1 MCMIYLKTSIK
12 CLFLN
17 TTWGVPNKIKFL
29 LHNIKKVEHQIYLP
43 FSFLLFITFFLFV
56 LFLSISLFLFICR
69 RMCLTDRSVIIP
81 ATQIRVCAV
90 DVFSFISALACGFE
104 CALLSLLLD
113 SPWTWLAVWESDVWT
128 EQLNTERVNSVGELS
143 FKCVWILI
151 LDNTPIIQTLV
162 SFSIWNSLS
171 SMWVELFDSY
181 HTIFELESCFCFLH
195 HLIKCELKMWQ
206 R

>member
-1 MCMIYLKTSIK
+1 M
-12 CLFLN
+12 F
-17 TTWGVPNKIKFL
+17 
-29 LHNIKKVEHQIYLP
+29 
-43 FSFLLFITFFLFV
+43 
-56 LFLSISLFLFICR
+56 
-69 RMCLTDRSVIIP
+69 DRSVIIP

-90 DVFSFISALACGFE
+90 DVFSFISVLACGFE

-162 SFSIWNSLS
+162 SFSIWNVIGMFLFPVIYVSGTVWQLPYSL
-171 SMWVELFDSY
+171 WIRELF
-181 HTIFELESCFCFLH
+181 LFLTP
-195 HLIKCELKMWQ
+195 LDQMWIENVTAL
-206 R
+206 RMKLGFPKDVPAEKAS